1 MLPEE
6 ETAGLNAKTRR
17 DLGLRLPWLFDSG
30 ILPNDLRE
38 LSTSIREDANDGAHA
53 GTLKKEDAEDLLDF
67 SGALL
72 ERLYIEPEKLRLAG
86 KRREARRK
94 S

>member
-1 MLPEE
+1 M
-6 ETAGLNAKTRR
+6 
-17 DLGLRLPWLFDSG
+17 
-30 ILPNDLRE
+30 PNDLRE
-38 LSTSIREDANDGAHA
+38 LSTSIREDDNDGAHA